1 VVVAPVSL
9 SVEVDVSLV
18 VVADCVGCSSP
29 GRSTRKRTTAA
40 STMAASRTSL
50 ARDPTPRD
58 YPDGSEKER
67 QFAPPRPTF
76 ARHALASEAVKIRP
90 VEPGDTEDVA
100 DVFLAALAAMTYLP
114 DLYTDAETRTFIR
127 DVLLPNN
134 EVWVAEE
141 GGRVVG
147 FAGLGED
154 VLRHLWVEPEA
165 QNRGVGTALLALAKE
180 RRPQGLWLSVF
191 QKNTGARRFYERHG
205 FTLAEL
211 TDGRDN
217 EEHEPDARYE
227 WRPKRRSADPY

>member
-1 VVVAPVSL
+1 LLVAGSKY
-9 SVEVDVSLV
+9 EKED
-18 VVADCVGCSSP
+18 DGREYRGRQQNEP
-29 GRSTRKRTTAA
+29 GPRSHA
-40 STMAASRTSL
+40 
-50 ARDPTPRD
+50 RD

-67 QFAPPRPTF
+67 QFAPPPVLFF
-76 ARHALASEAVKIRP
+76 ARPRASLGAVKIRP
-90 VEPGDTEDVA
+90 VEPDDTEDVA
-100 DVFLAALAAMTYLP
+100 DVFLAALAGMSYLP

-134 EVWVAEE
+134 EVWVAEK

-227 WRPKRRSADPY
+227 WRPKLRSANPS

>member
-1 VVVAPVSL
+1 MPAN
-9 SVEVDVSLV
+9 
-18 VVADCVGCSSP
+18 
-29 GRSTRKRTTAA
+29 
-40 STMAASRTSL
+40 
-50 ARDPTPRD
+50 
-58 YPDGSEKER
+58 
-67 QFAPPRPTF
+67 
-76 ARHALASEAVKIRP
+76 ALASEAVKIRP

-134 EVWVAEE
+134 EVWVAEK
-141 GGRVVG
+141 GGRVIG

-180 RRPQGLWLSVF
+180 RRPQGLQLSVF

-205 FTLAEL
+205 FTLVEL

-217 EEHEPDARYE
+217 EEHEPDARYA
-227 WRPKRRSADPY
+227 WRPKRRSANPS